1 MIGTPLRCRRSS
13 ALRINYAVR
22 GFDGE
27 TVRMSVSIPTG
38 TVESRNWFEGV
49 LGILLHAKRAH
60 DDKLRGWGPARTPT
74 PTPGPDDVDWHTWP
88 DDHP

>member
-1 MIGTPLRCRRSS
+1 MIATPLRRRRSS
-13 ALRINYAVR
+13 ALRIDYAVR

-27 TVRMSVSIPTG
+27 TVRMTVSIPTE

-60 DDKLRGWGPARTPT
+60 DDKLRGWVPS
-74 PTPGPDDVDWHTWP
+74 PTPGPEDVNWHCWP
-88 DDHP
+88 GNHP